1 MSFLPGLSTD
11 ISVDDAAFAARERA
25 EVTLNSIGDAVLSTD
40 TDGNVTY
47 LNLAAEAMTGWSREA
62 AAGQP
67 LESVFHII
75 DRETREV
82 ARNPM
87 RLAVEL
93 DKTVGL
99 TPNCVLVRRDGWEA
113 AIEDSAAP
121 IHDRDGH
128 VTGAVIVFRDVGA
141 ALATSR
147 QMSLLAQHDL
157 LTGLPNRLL
166 LNDRLSEAIARARR
180 HQKPLAVCFLDVDGF
195 KGINDSLGHAAGD
208 QLLRSIASRLSGAL
222 RASDTVCRFGGDEFV
237 IVLSELE
244 HAPDASTVGAKL
256 LDAAAGPHRID
267 DRDVAVTVSV
277 GAAIFPGHG
286 QDADTLV
293 AHADAAMYEAKRA
306 GLNILRLFE
315 PGMAARAP
323 RPRPA
328 SAR

>member
-1 MSFLPGLSTD
+1 VT
-11 ISVDDAAFAARERA
+11 VDDAAFAARERA

-40 TDGNVTY
+40 VGGRVTY
-47 LNLAAEAMTGWSREA
+47 LNLAAEVMTGWSREA

-75 DRETREV
+75 DRETGEV

-93 DKTVGL
+93 DKTVSL
-99 TPNCVLVRRDGWEA
+99 TPNCVLVRRDGRKA

-141 ALATSR
+141 ALETSR
-147 QMSLLAQHDL
+147 QMSHLAQHDV

-166 LNDRLSEAIARARR
+166 LNDRLTEAIALARR
-180 HQKPLAVCFLDVDGF
+180 HQRPLGVCFLDVDGF

-237 IVLSELE
+237 IVLSEIE
-244 HAPDASTVGAKL
+244 HADHASAVAAKL
-256 LDAAAGPHRID
+256 RDAAAGPHRID
-267 DRDVAVTVSV
+267 GRDVAVTVSV
-277 GAAIFPGHG
+277 GAAIFPDHG
-286 QDADTLV
+286 RDADTLI
-293 AHADAAMYEAKRA
+293 AHADAAMYEAKHA
-306 GLNILRLFE
+306 GLGHLRLFE
-315 PGMAARAP
+315 NAMAGPGG
-323 RPRPA
+323 
-328 SAR
+328 

>member
-1 MSFLPGLSTD
+1 MTMPFLPALSTD
-11 ISVDDAAFAARERA
+11 ASGDDAAFAARERA

-47 LNLAAEAMTGWSREA
+47 LNLAAEVMTGWSRKA

-75 DRETREV
+75 DRETREA

-87 RLAVEL
+87 QLAVEL
-93 DKTVGL
+93 DTTVSL
-99 TPNCVLVRRDGWEA
+99 TPNCVLVRRDGRET

-128 VTGAVIVFRDVGA
+128 ITGAVVVFRDVGA
-141 ALATSR
+141 ALEASR
-147 QMSLLAQHDL
+147 QMSHLAQHDL

-166 LNDRLSEAIARARR
+166 LNDRLTEAIALARR

-208 QLLRSIASRLSGAL
+208 QLLRSIATRLSGAL

-237 IVLSELE
+237 IVLSEIE
-244 HAPDASTVGAKL
+244 HADHASTVAAKL
-256 LDAAAGPHRID
+256 VDAAAGPHRID
-267 DRDVAVTVSV
+267 GRDVAVTVSV

-286 QDADTLV
+286 LDADTLI
-293 AHADAAMYEAKRA
+293 AHADAAMYDAKRA
-306 GLNILRLFE
+306 GLSHLRPFE
-315 PGMAARAP
+315 PAMAGP
-323 RPRPA
+323 GD
-328 SAR
+328 

>member
-1 MSFLPGLSTD
+1 MRSPLSSNA
-11 ISVDDAAFAARERA
+11 SVDDAAFAAQERA

-47 LNLAAEAMTGWSREA
+47 LNLAAEVMTGWSRKA

-75 DRETREV
+75 DGETREV

-93 DKTVGL
+93 DKTVSL
-99 TPNCVLVRRDGWEA
+99 TPNCVLVRRDGREA

-128 VTGAVIVFRDVGA
+128 ITGAVIVFRDVGA
-141 ALATSR
+141 ALETSR
-147 QMSLLAQHDL
+147 QMSHLAQHDL

-166 LNDRLSEAIARARR
+166 LNDRLTEAIALARR

-208 QLLRSIASRLSGAL
+208 QLLRSIATRLSGAL
-222 RASDTVCRFGGDEFV
+222 RASDTVCRLGGDEFV
-237 IVLSELE
+237 IVLSEIE
-244 HAPDASTVGAKL
+244 HADHASTVAAKL
-256 LDAAAGPHRID
+256 LNTAAGPHQVD
-267 DRDVAVTVSV
+267 GRDVAVTVSV
-277 GAAIFPGHG
+277 GAAIFPDHG
-286 QDADTLV
+286 LDAETLV
-293 AHADAAMYEAKRA
+293 AHADAAMYDAKRA
-306 GLNILRLFE
+306 GPGMVRLFE
-315 PGMAARAP
+315 PGMASPGGSSRAG
-323 RPRPA
+323 RP
-328 SAR
+328 

>member
-1 MSFLPGLSTD
+1 MTTMTMPFLPALPTD
-11 ISVDDAAFAARERA
+11 AAVDDAEFAARERA

-40 TDGNVTY
+40 NDGNVTY
-47 LNLAAEAMTGWSREA
+47 LNLAAEVMTGWSRKA

-93 DKTVGL
+93 DKTVAL
-99 TPNCVLVRRDGWEA
+99 TPNCVLVRRDGQEA

-141 ALATSR
+141 ALETSR
-147 QMSLLAQHDL
+147 QMSHLAQHDL

-166 LNDRLSEAIARARR
+166 LNDRLTEAIALARR
-180 HQKPLAVCFLDVDGF
+180 HKKPLAVCFLDVDRF

-208 QLLRSIASRLSGAL
+208 RLLQSIAGRLRGAL
-222 RASDTVCRFGGDEFV
+222 RATDTVCRFGGDEFV
-237 IVLSELE
+237 IVLSEIE
-244 HAPDASTVGAKL
+244 HADHASTVAAKL

-267 DRDVAVTVSV
+267 GRDVTVTISV
-277 GAAIFPGHG
+277 GAAIFPDHG
-286 QDADTLV
+286 LDADTLV
-293 AHADAAMYEAKRA
+293 THADAAMYEAKRA
-306 GLNILRLFE
+306 GLNNLRLFE
-315 PGMAARAP
+315 
-323 RPRPA
+323 
-328 SAR
+328 